1 MIDFKE
7 TSFLEIEND
16 VSFFLQQYDSGY
28 PLFLNHSVEIFYYRH
43 LQGLLLES
51 ASLFQINNDSL
62 LPILIF
68 LRYLLR
74 SNLCFDL
81 AFFKPIQLKQSKL
94 ALMYGD
100 LYLAK
105 AGKSFQAIPDY
116 DLLGDALIQTLK
128 KISSS
133 QWLQP
138 TKPVE
143 LSRFAEMNSLR
154 YGSLFELSFSIP
166 FFLHHQASVI
176 NTEQKNRVSHLAL
189 YCTIMKNSSL
199 FPCLLAKRVLLLNKL
214 KKKINQ

>member
-16 VSFFLQQYDSGY
+16 VSLFLQQHDSGY
-28 PLFLNHSVEIFYYRH
+28 PLFLNHSTELFYYRY

-51 ASLFQINNDSL
+51 ASLFPINNDSL
-62 LPILIF
+62 HSILIF

-105 AGKSFQAIPDY
+105 AGKAFQAIPNY
-116 DLLGDALIQTLK
+116 NLLGDALITTLK

-138 TKPVE
+138 DKPVDI
-143 LSRFAEMNSLR
+143 SRFTEMNSLR

-166 FFLHHQASVI
+166 FFLHHQTSLIKSELQYRA
-176 NTEQKNRVSHLAL
+176 RHLAL

-199 FPCLLAKRVLLLNKL
+199 IPFLLPKRVLLLNKL
-214 KKKINQ
+214 KKKIH